1 MFSSIPGMEE
11 MSSEPDG
18 FSLFQAGANSENV
31 QYCTDLGPVHG
42 TGHDHLLQQDKD
54 LTGNKAATV

>member
-1 MFSSIPGMEE
+1 MEE